1 MWQERTTNSDRE
13 TKKNKNKKKNGF
25 QLNIL
30 KSLIRIWFDF
40 NLFVNVRWFGF
51 GDVCRRNFEQ
61 KTEKRCYQQWQDSR
75 FNFIFELID

>member
-61 KTEKRCYQQWQDSR
+61 KKKDVINSGKTAASISYS
-75 FNFIFELID
+75 N

>member
-13 TKKNKNKKKNGF
+13 TKKKKNKKKNGF

-40 NLFVNVRWFGF
+40 NLFVNVRWFSF
-51 GDVCRRNFEQ
+51 GDVCRRNFGQ
-61 KTEKRCYQQWQDSR
+61 KKRCYQQWQDSR